1 MYLQI
6 PATIRLQRAMEVHAA
21 LQERSANSS
30 CSSAASSHNP
40 TPSVKEGDIID
51 SNGPT
56 TLLSASV
63 DDLAAQ
69 LKTLW
74 QLEKDQKD
82 QSDHESESHSSTSLT
97 AALQKIGSRE
107 KDELLIHLLEQQ
119 DALRTQRSEAAD
131 LGEKIA
137 AKLLHQQVNSRHNAC
152 CVESHLILRF
162 ASTNS
167 VTSTESTSVS
177 SRLSFMKPCTSIH
190 KCRRFKPK
198 SKNWRSATAS
208 KNRNFDS
215 RCVAGPKLR
224 CLLTKSTNLRMIRCG
239 AGPEATAQPETREG
253 TQNDERPIV
262 GLTSRPYSVQ
272 RTQML

>member
-1 MYLQI
+1 
-6 PATIRLQRAMEVHAA
+6 MEAHAA

-30 CSSAASSHNP
+30 CSSAASCHNP
-40 TPSVKEGDIID
+40 TPSVKEDDIID

-63 DDLAAQ
+63 GDLAAQ

-82 QSDHESESHSSTSLT
+82 QSDHESESHSSPSLT

-137 AKLLHQQVNSRHNAC
+137 AKLLHQQHELRHKYREHIGQLETQLHEALHFNPQVSALQAK
-152 CVESHLILRF
+152 VEELEERNRQQEQKLRF
-162 ASTNS
+162 AVRSWPKTALPTNKKHS
-167 VTSTESTSVS
+167 FEDDTVWCR
-177 SRLSFMKPCTSIH
+177 SRNCSAAGNE
-190 KCRRFKPK
+190 RRN
-198 SKNWRSATAS
+198 SK
-208 KNRNFDS
+208 
-215 RCVAGPKLR
+215 
-224 CLLTKSTNLRMIRCG
+224 
-239 AGPEATAQPETREG
+239 
-253 TQNDERPIV
+253 
-262 GLTSRPYSVQ
+262 
-272 RTQML
+272 